1 MNNWRDRAPEASAHP
16 GGKGPTAGIFA
27 TLGMTEI
34 VHAVRDGSLTP
45 VELVTAALESI
56 EQWQPVTNAVSRLWP
71 DEALAAARALPD
83 DPQLALRGVPVLV
96 KEQIDVA
103 GHHSTACCQAFRNR
117 VATEDSQLVT
127 RLKASGAVIVGKAN
141 MHELA
146 ASATNHVSAC
156 GPTHNPWDPRRLTGG
171 SSGGSAAAVATRSV
185 PLTLGTDTAGSI
197 RIPSSLCGVAGLK
210 PTHDRLPMDGVMPL
224 APSLGCPG
232 PIAAAV
238 EDLGLAYA
246 VLADQPEAIGRMHE
260 TLRGLQV
267 GRVADG
273 YYSELIHPDVRAA
286 LDHVA
291 EVVAAA
297 GARLATVPLAGMD
310 DASRVWGDIA
320 WTELTLSYPELD
332 LTHVGRQI
340 VKHYQYGQHLPEE
353 RRARARARASEIRDS
368 FLTALRQVDAL
379 LLPCTP
385 YPAPC
390 FTDDEIEVG
399 EGQFMNVFSGGPIW
413 FTCAVNIAG
422 LPSLALPGGFTR
434 DGLPAGVQLVGRPG
448 EEWTLLRLGSAFQA
462 RTNYHRRAPTLP
474 IAAQTQP

>member
-1 MNNWRDRAPEASAHP
+1 MTNQRDQVPQESAQP
-16 GGKGPTAGIFA
+16 GGKGPAAGIFA
-27 TLGMTEI
+27 ALSMTEI
-34 VHAVRDGSLTP
+34 VQAVRNGALTP

-56 EQWQPVTNAVSRLWP
+56 EQWQPVTNAASRWWP

-96 KEQIDVA
+96 KEQMDVA
-103 GHHSTACCQAFRNR
+103 GHHSTACSEAFRNR
-117 VATEDSQLVT
+117 VAIKDSRLVT
-127 RLKASGAVIVGKAN
+127 RLKAAGALIIGKAN

-156 GPTHNPWDPRRLTGG
+156 GPTHNPWDPQRLTGG

-197 RIPSSLCGVAGLK
+197 RIPSSLCGVTGLK
-210 PTHDRLPMDGVMPL
+210 PTHDRLSMDGVMPL
-224 APSLGCPG
+224 APSFGCPG
-232 PIAAAV
+232 PIAATA
-238 EDLGLAYA
+238 EDLGLAFA
-246 VLADQPEAIGRMHE
+246 VLADQPEALGRMHVR
-260 TLRGLQV
+260 LRGLQV
-267 GRVADG
+267 GRVANG

-291 EVVAAA
+291 EVVAAD
-297 GARLATVPLAGMD
+297 GARLVTVALAGMD
-310 DASRVWGDIA
+310 DASRVWADTA
-320 WTELTLSYPELD
+320 WTELTSSYPELD
-332 LTHVGRQI
+332 LAHVGRQI
-340 VKHYQYGQHLPEE
+340 VEHYQYGQHLPAA
-353 RRARARARASEIRDS
+353 RRTWARARAFGIRDS

-390 FTDDEIEVG
+390 FTDDAIEVG

-413 FTCAVNIAG
+413 FTCPVNIAG

-434 DGLPAGVQLVGRPG
+434 DGLPVGVQLVGRPG
-448 EEWTLLRLGSAFQA
+448 GEWTLLRLGSAFQA
-462 RTNYHRRAPTLP
+462 RTTYHRRIPSLP
-474 IAAQTQP
+474 ITAQTRP